1 MTLIKWTP
9 KNPINSDFDLML
21 DRIFNDGWNNN
32 RKNKPSVDIIENE
45 KEFILIT
52 DLPGFDK
59 KNVNIEIEENRDLSI
74 TANSKINKESND
86 EFYRIRERN
95 DGSYY
100 RKFDLPKNVV
110 INKINAQFNN
120 GALIIK
126 IPKAKEVKSENRKI
140 KIS

>member
-1 MTLIKWTP
+1 MTLIKWKP
-9 KNPINSDFDLML
+9 VNSINSDIDLML
-21 DRIFNDGWNNN
+21 DRIFNDGWNNYQQ
-32 RKNKPSVDIIENE
+32 KKPSVDIIENE

-59 KNVNIEIEENRDLSI
+59 KNVNIEIEENRNLSI
-74 TANSKINKESND
+74 SANSKINEESND

-95 DGSYY
+95 DGSYH
-100 RKFDLPKNVV
+100 RKFDLPENVV

-120 GALIIK
+120 GSLVIK
-126 IPKAKEVKSENRKI
+126 LPKAKEVKSENRKI

>member
-1 MTLIKWTP
+1 MTLIKWKP
-9 KNPINSDFDLML
+9 VNSINSDFDLML
-21 DRIFNDGWNNN
+21 DRIFNDGWNNYQQ
-32 RKNKPSVDIIENE
+32 KKLSVDVIENE

-59 KNVNIEIEENRDLSI
+59 KNVNIEIEENRALSI
-74 TANSKINKESND
+74 TANSKINEKSNHD
-86 EFYRIRERN
+86 IYRIRERN

-100 RKFDLPKNVV
+100 RKFDLPENVV

-120 GALIIK
+120 GALTIK
-126 IPKAKEVKSENRKI
+126 LPKAKEVKSENRKI